1 MSKKSIID
9 NLNNRPLSESLQK
22 LLVLATQTED
32 SDLVKWVKFELTGYQ
47 GSAMT
52 NEDVVPEY
60 REVKGYHA
68 DDYHRKFVIDRDDMQ
83 FINCTRL
90 RAGVVELEVYQDNGL
105 ILKDPSLCKLI
116 QENLNVKVTS
126 FHISASQVQNVL
138 ANVKC
143 ELIDRLS
150 KLREPEKAV
159 ANNEEDIIEIKPNFY
174 GIGLNLNAL
183 KRKWFPSKD
192 KPE

>member
-1 MSKKSIID
+1 MIKKSIID
-9 NLNNRPLSESLQK
+9 NLNSRPLSESLQK
-22 LLVLATQTED
+22 LLVLATQAED
-32 SDLVKWVKFELTGYQ
+32 SELVKWVKFELTGYQ
-47 GSAMT
+47 GAAMT
-52 NEDVVPEY
+52 NDDVVPEY

-68 DDYHRKFVIDRDDMQ
+68 DDYHRKFVIERDDMQ

-90 RAGVVELEVYQDNGL
+90 RAGVVELEVYQENGL

-116 QENLNVKVTS
+116 QDNLNVKVTS

-143 ELIDRLS
+143 ALIERLS
-150 KLREPEKAV
+150 KFQDKGKAV
-159 ANNEEDIIEIKPNFY
+159 VNNEEDIIEIKPNFY

-183 KRKWFPSKD
+183 KRKWFPSKN
-192 KPE
+192 KSE